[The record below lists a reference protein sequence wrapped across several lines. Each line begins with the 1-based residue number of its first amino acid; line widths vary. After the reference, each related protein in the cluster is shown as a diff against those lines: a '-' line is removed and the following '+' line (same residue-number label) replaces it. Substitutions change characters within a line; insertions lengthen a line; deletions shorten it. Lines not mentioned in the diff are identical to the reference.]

1 MLYSTN
7 ELSPYTPQP
16 SYIDAYGYTG
26 GASGYNRAAANSVE
40 GAVSNTAGGVLENI
54 PVISSFYKLGTGA
67 YKGLKSTD
75 SVAGDVAANIFGPH
89 HQYFA
94 NLDNTIDL
102 KKRKKRLQFVKGAD
116 GKMVYAGNKNTLNR
130 LAKDQQKQDIK
141 GMLGILDFAM
151 PGFGSSI
158 AAGIEGKQD
167 RQVEQEKLDYNKK
180 LQNFYQE
187 QTGLS
192 MPAYQQRDS
201 TPYDSSIT
209 QGLIGGATGIF
220 NQYGGMSMFGKK
232 DGKGQAQGTSQGQ
245 GQNTFTS
252 MPMDTTQMVYD
263 PPIQVNQQGD
273 NFNWNAG
280 TYGFNNGG
288 VAVVGG
294 KGNDDIALVD
304 TNNGKDTGVRVE
316 KGEMLVISKENVEAI
331 EDALEKG
338 DKNSIYDIIRKQF
351 KEEPKEMKEG
361 KEGYSGGG
369 WFDLNQQF
377 AQRNYPIDLENGNQ
391 NRVFNPEIGNPLDP
405 NYFNESTSGPIPD
418 NPADYLFGLDVDI
431 ETDVDPMIAQS
442 IYESEV
448 PANANIYD
456 RLKNIDLGSIAGNA
470 YDGYRF
476 GLGMT
481 NASKEL
487 PRWTLPTDYL
497 EYGQRLKSEATRGL
511 SPEEL
516 ALLNT
521 TADENLRYGM
531 ANIYNLAGGNAGLA
545 LANINNLGSNRLQD
559 AIKIASL
566 NKSQERDNLATYG
579 NYLKDMNSYD
589 RQLFLDKLSQD
600 ERTKSAAAQLT
611 QDAYKNMSNR
621 ADYDR
626 TYGQGSV
633 YDQLQREYVRQQQL
647 ETEARQNYINYFIK

>member
-7 ELSPYTPQP
+7 TPMAYTPQP
-16 SYIDAYGYTG
+16 SYLDAYGYAG
-26 GASGYNRAAANSVE
+26 GTSGYNRAAANSVE
-40 GAVSNTAGGVLENI
+40 GSISNTAGGVLESI

-75 SVAGDVAANIFGPH
+75 TATGDAFANVFGPH
-89 HQYFA
+89 HQYLA
-94 NLDNTIDL
+94 NLDNTKDL
-102 KKRKKRLQFVKGAD
+102 AKRRKRLQFVQGAD
-116 GKMVYAGNKNTLNR
+116 GKMTYAGNKNEINR
-130 LAKDQQKQDIK
+130 LNKDQRKQDIK
-141 GMLGILDFAM
+141 GMLSLLDFAL
-151 PGFGSSI
+151 PGIGSSVS
-158 AAGIEGKQD
+158 AGIEGKQD
-167 RQVEQEKLDYNKK
+167 RQKEQEKIDYNKK
-180 LQNFYQE
+180 LQNYYQQ
-187 QTGLS
+187 QTGMM
-192 MPAYQQRDS
+192 MPSYETKDA
-201 TPYDSSIT
+201 TPYNSSIT
-209 QGLIGGATGIF
+209 QGLMGGATGLF
-220 NQYGGMSMFGKK
+220 EQYGNGLFG
-232 DGKGQAQGTSQGQ
+232 GKNKSTQGSSQGQ

-263 PPIQVNQQGD
+263 PNQQGD

-280 TYGFNNGG
+280 TYGFTDGG

-304 TNNGKDTGVRVE
+304 TNNGQDTGVRVE

-331 EDALEKG
+331 EDALENG

-361 KEGYSGGG
+361 NEGYAGGG

-377 AQRNYPIDLENGNQ
+377 AKRNYPMDLENSNI
-391 NRVFNPEIGNPLDP
+391 NRIFNPEIETAIPQNFFD
-405 NYFNESTSGPIPD
+405 ESTSGNISD
-418 NPADYLFGLDVDI
+418 LLYGQETIVDSEYPLI
-431 ETDVDPMIAQS
+431 TESLYA
-442 IYESEV
+442 SEV
-448 PANANIYD
+448 PANGNSIYD
-456 RLKNIDLGSIAGNA
+456 KVKSLNLGNIAGNA

-476 GLGMT
+476 GLGLE

-497 EYGQRLKSEATRGL
+497 QYGQKLKSESEIGL

-521 TADENLRYGM
+521 TANENLRYGM
-531 ANIYNLAGGNAGLA
+531 ENVYNLAGGNAGLA

-566 NKSQERDNLATYG
+566 NKTQERQNLSNYG
-579 NYLKDMNSYD
+579 NFLTQMNKYD
-589 RQLFLDKLSQD
+589 RQQFLDRLNQDEKTKTAAAKLS
-600 ERTKSAAAQLT
+600 

-621 ADYDR
+621 ADYDK
-626 TYGQGSV
+626 TYGPNSL
-633 YDQLQREYVRQQQL
+633 YAQL
-647 ETEARQNYINYFIK
+647 EQQYLKQKELETQMKQNYMNSLIK